1 MKNFWELVK
10 KNEVSAVVY
19 LQDIGHNTQTPE
31 KTMKRNKKSKF

>member
-31 KTMKRNKKSKF
+31 KNNEKE